1 MNDELE
7 KKRGMIERQ
16 LEDITEQYGNMQKSA
31 FKYELAK
38 RLNSKVKDKLIRAE
52 EAIQAI
58 DLAGED
64 ENKKGEGLKLA
75 ESVVKDVGEYIDLIK
90 SFIEGMDIEIE
101 EKIGNIK
108 NEVDKEINKKY
119 KNKDEWVNILHFSDL
134 HFGSYY
140 YNLDSAIQEHEN
152 FNIVIKDQLFNF
164 FINNNIK
171 IDIVA
176 LTGDISYRN
185 NEKGYE
191 DFKIWLKELCGKN
204 VLNLNLKKNVIMC
217 PGNHDSGY
225 DNRKKYGLVSK
236 EEASKNAEL
245 KNADDELIIDKLP
258 ERQKQFERF
267 NNMCSSLEIK
277 KLENFEKQL
286 GAYSVPYVIGKRV
299 INGINFVVLNTAWNS
314 FPETTNA
321 GEDNGSCYGNL
332 FLGRQLLNVL
342 FSKLNKDIPTV
353 MLFHHPFSW
362 LHETEVRIYKSG
374 QPLTAFHLV
383 KEYSDIILNG
393 HIHGK
398 IDLPDL
404 LGNKTLVF
412 NGGTLYLSAEDMY
425 QFEIISINKTNH
437 YCTQRIVRYNRQK
450 SNVGWEEVNDN
461 YLYQFHYG
469 DARDTRELITK
480 ICLGEITDNEAYELA
495 KNMGKQSSFA
505 KVYQKSRYYRI
516 YDKIKKSVEKY
527 STQIAPEYE
536 TIKQRRFNK

>member
-1 MNDELE
+1 M
-7 KKRGMIERQ
+7 
-16 LEDITEQYGNMQKSA
+16 
-31 FKYELAK
+31 
-38 RLNSKVKDKLIRAE
+38 
-52 EAIQAI
+52 
-58 DLAGED
+58 
-64 ENKKGEGLKLA
+64 
-75 ESVVKDVGEYIDLIK
+75 
-90 SFIEGMDIEIE
+90 
-101 EKIGNIK
+101 
-108 NEVDKEINKKY
+108 
-119 KNKDEWVNILHFSDL
+119 
-134 HFGSYY
+134 
-140 YNLDSAIQEHEN
+140 
-152 FNIVIKDQLFNF
+152 
-164 FINNNIK
+164 
-171 IDIVA
+171 
-176 LTGDISYRN
+176 
-185 NEKGYE
+185 
-191 DFKIWLKELCGKN
+191 
-204 VLNLNLKKNVIMC
+204 
-217 PGNHDSGY
+217 
-225 DNRKKYGLVSK
+225 
-236 EEASKNAEL
+236 
-245 KNADDELIIDKLP
+245 
-258 ERQKQFERF
+258 
-267 NNMCSSLEIK
+267 
-277 KLENFEKQL
+277 
-286 GAYSVPYVIGKRV
+286 